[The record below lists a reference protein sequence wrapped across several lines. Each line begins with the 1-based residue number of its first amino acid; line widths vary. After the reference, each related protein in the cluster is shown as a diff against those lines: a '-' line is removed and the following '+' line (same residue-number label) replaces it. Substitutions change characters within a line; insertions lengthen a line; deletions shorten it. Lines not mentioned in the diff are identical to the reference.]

1 MATDRGRLILLLAS
15 QDVQSAKQLA
25 SASALSLADVTLQ
38 LELLVTQG
46 FIVASDA
53 GPEPA
58 VYRLRPKRTSPDALE
73 SHSRV
78 LIIDDDA
85 TLLELVVAILED
97 EHYAVIAATTPTD
110 GAAVLSHASFDV
122 VITDGFSE
130 LPPAVLTTAAE
141 VLEAAEATPVAIFSA
156 HRIPLDDVQAA
167 GFRTLIQ
174 KPFDIDE
181 LLAVLDRCR
190 LQAVEPRPEDS

>member
-15 QDVQSAKQLA
+15 HDVQTAKQLA
-25 SASALSLADVTLQ
+25 SASTLSLAEVTRQ
-38 LELLVTQG
+38 LETLITQG
-46 FIVASDA
+46 FIIASDA

-58 VYRLRPKRTSPDALE
+58 LYRLRPKRAPADTLE
-73 SHSRV
+73 SHNRV
-78 LIIDDDA
+78 LILDDDA

-97 EHYAVIAATTPTD
+97 EDYAVVAATTPAD
-110 GAAVLSHASFDV
+110 GVAVLSHATFDV
-122 VITDGFSE
+122 VITDGFCE
-130 LPPAVLTTAAE
+130 LPYAVLTTAAE
-141 VLEAAEATPVAIFSA
+141 VLEAAEATPVALFSA

-190 LQAVEPRPEDS
+190 LQAV